1 MTIRWLFGVGWA
13 ITLVIA
19 SYKSRSDPAL
29 AEYNGTNLV
38 LQSRTQTH
46 RTDVPDAR
54 FTICATGYNN
64 AGAGCRPGEVNKLNC
79 FDAVSLGVSSKGTYD
94 FPFTQTHDPN
104 APRGP
109 SHNSQCRRMVD
120 RQRGNT
126 VQIETC
132 ILSSQLENRC
142 G

>member
-1 MTIRWLFGVGWA
+1 MIRWLLGAGCA

-29 AEYNGTNLV
+29 AEYNGTNLM

-54 FTICATGYNN
+54 FTVCATGYNN
-64 AGAGCRPGEVNKLNC
+64 AGPTRCPKEVNKLNC
-79 FDAVSLGVSSKGTYD
+79 FDALSLRVSSKGTDD
-94 FPFTQTHDPN
+94 FPLTQTHDPN

-132 ILSSQLENRC
+132 ILFSKLENRC
-142 G
+142 W